1 MRDEKEK
8 NYAVNGMGDAQVN
21 ASSFRLHPSSFLF
34 EYPKSSAF
42 GRIVPKSKIYEHV
55 SPSKALK
62 ELFVGQVDQIV
73 WQYKLAP
80 ETINLR
86 QTPSVPEIEI
96 FTITL
101 KDGELKHDV
110 LRSIDQAIPFPL
122 LFELLYGDK
131 CKVIAAYKRPS
142 EADSAKWVVS
152 DYFESA
158 WLPIETPRKPLPIV
172 LNLEALYEQLLAPLM
187 PCPARQGERLQQQ
200 VERMSMIRFKQ
211 REVEKCEGRIQKE
224 KQFNRKVEI
233 NAELR
238 ILKHE
243 LEEITRMKAEG

>member
-1 MRDEKEK
+1 MKS
-8 NYAVNGMGDAQVN
+8 V
-21 ASSFRLHPSSFLF
+21 LF
-34 EYPKSSAF
+34 DYPKSSAF
-42 GRIVPKSKIYEHV
+42 GRVVPKSKIYEHV
-55 SPSKALK
+55 SPGKALK
-62 ELFVGQVDQIV
+62 ELFVRQVDQIV

-80 ETINLR
+80 ETVNLR

-96 FTITL
+96 FTLTL
-101 KDGELKHDV
+101 KDGQLKHDV
-110 LRSIDQAIPFPL
+110 LRSIDQAIAFPL
-122 LFELLYGDK
+122 VFELLYEGK

-142 EADSAKWVVS
+142 EADAARWVVS

-158 WLPIETPRKPLPIV
+158 WLPIETPRKPLPVV

-187 PCPARQGERLQQQ
+187 PSPARQGERLQQR
-200 VERMSMIRFKQ
+200 VERMSMIRLKQ

-238 ILKHE
+238 ALKRE
-243 LEEITRMKAEG
+243 LQCVLS

>member
-1 MRDEKEK
+1 MTS
-8 NYAVNGMGDAQVN
+8 V
-21 ASSFRLHPSSFLF
+21 LF

-96 FTITL
+96 FTIIL

-110 LRSIDQAIPFPL
+110 LRSIDQAIAFPL
-122 LFELLYGDK
+122 LFEILYGDK

-158 WLPIETPRKPLPIV
+158 WLPIETPRVPLPV
-172 LNLEALYEQLLAPLM
+172 ALDLEALYEQLLAPLM
-187 PCPARQGERLQQQ
+187 PYPARQGERLQQRA
-200 VERMSMIRFKQ
+200 ERMSMIRLKQ
-211 REVEKCEGRIQKE
+211 RELEKCESRIQKE

-238 ILKHE
+238 ELKRE
-243 LEEITRMKAEG
+243 LQCVLS

>member
-1 MRDEKEK
+1 
-8 NYAVNGMGDAQVN
+8 MGDAQGN
-21 ASSFRLHPSSFLF
+21 ASSFRLHLSSFLF
-34 EYPKSSAF
+34 DYPKSAAF

-96 FTITL
+96 FSIIL
-101 KDGELKHDV
+101 KDGELKNDV
-110 LRSIDQAIPFPL
+110 LRSIDQAIAFPL
-122 LFELLYGDK
+122 VFELLYGDK

-142 EADSAKWVVS
+142 EADAAKWVVS

-158 WLPIETPRKPLPIV
+158 WLPIETPRTPLPVV
-172 LNLEALYEQLLAPLM
+172 LDLDALYEHLLSPLM
-187 PCPARQGERLQQQ
+187 PYPARKGERLQQQ

-238 ILKHE
+238 ILKQ
-243 LEEITRMKAEG
+243 EIATLTRQEALAIP

>member
-1 MRDEKEK
+1 MKF
-8 NYAVNGMGDAQVN
+8 V
-21 ASSFRLHPSSFLF
+21 LF

-55 SPSKALK
+55 HPGKALK
-62 ELFVGQVDQIV
+62 ELFVGQVDQII

-96 FTITL
+96 FSIIL

-122 LFELLYGDK
+122 LFELLYEGK
-131 CKVIAAYKRPS
+131 CRVIAAYKRPS
-142 EADSAKWVVS
+142 EADAAKWVVS

-158 WLPIETPRKPLPIV
+158 WLPVETPRSPLRVV

-187 PCPARQGERLQQQ
+187 PYPARQGERLQQRA
-200 VERMSMIRFKQ
+200 ERMSMIRLKQ

-233 NAELR
+233 NAKLR
-238 ILKHE
+238 ILKQ
-243 LEEITRMKAEG
+243 EIATLTRQEALAIP

>member
-1 MRDEKEK
+1 MKS
-8 NYAVNGMGDAQVN
+8 V
-21 ASSFRLHPSSFLF
+21 LF
-34 EYPKSSAF
+34 DYPKSSAF

-55 SPSKALK
+55 SPCKALK

-80 ETINLR
+80 ETVNLR

-110 LRSIDQAIPFPL
+110 LRSIDQAIAFPL
-122 LFELLYGDK
+122 VFELLYDGK
-131 CKVIAAYKRPS
+131 CKVTAAYKRPS
-142 EADSAKWVVS
+142 EADAAKWVVS

-158 WLPIETPRKPLPIV
+158 WLPIETLRTPLPLV
-172 LNLEALYEQLLAPLM
+172 LNLEALYEQLLSPLM
-187 PCPARQGERLQQQ
+187 PYPARQGERLQQQ
-200 VERMSMIRFKQ
+200 VERMSLIRAQ
-211 REVEKCEGRIQKE
+211 ERDIERCEARLRKE

-238 ILKHE
+238 ELKKLLFILK
-243 LEEITRMKAEG
+243 

>member
-1 MRDEKEK
+1 MS
-8 NYAVNGMGDAQVN
+8 
-21 ASSFRLHPSSFLF
+21 SSFHLHPSSFLF

-55 SPSKALK
+55 SPGKALK
-62 ELFVGQVDQIV
+62 ELFVGQVEQIV

-110 LRSIDQAIPFPL
+110 LRSIDQAIAFPL

-158 WLPIETPRKPLPIV
+158 WLPIETPRVPLPVV
-172 LNLEALYEQLLAPLM
+172 LDLEALYEHLLASLM
-187 PCPARQGERLQQQ
+187 PFPSRNGERLQQR
-200 VERMSMIRFKQ
+200 VERMSTIRFKQ
-211 REVEKCEGRIQKE
+211 REMEKCESRLRKE

-238 ILKHE
+238 ELKRE
-243 LEEITRMKAEG
+243 LQCVLS

>member
-1 MRDEKEK
+1 MKS
-8 NYAVNGMGDAQVN
+8 V
-21 ASSFRLHPSSFLF
+21 LL

-55 SPSKALK
+55 HPGKALK

-73 WQYKLAP
+73 WQHKLAP
-80 ETINLR
+80 ETINLQ
-86 QTPSVPEIEI
+86 QTPSVPEIEV

-101 KDGELKHDV
+101 KHGELKHDV
-110 LRSIDQAIPFPL
+110 LRSIDQVIPFPL

-142 EADSAKWVVS
+142 EADAAKWIVC
-152 DYFESA
+152 DYFESG
-158 WLPIETPRKPLPIV
+158 WLPVETPRSPLPVV
-172 LNLEALYEQLLAPLM
+172 LNLEALYEELLAPLM
-187 PCPARQGERLQQQ
+187 PYPARQGERLQQQ
-200 VERMSMIRFKQ
+200 VERMSMIRLKQ
-211 REVEKCEGRIQKE
+211 RELEKCEGRIQKE

-238 ILKHE
+238 DLQISLAQ
-243 LEEITRMKAEG
+243 LLSLNN

>member
-1 MRDEKEK
+1 MTS
-8 NYAVNGMGDAQVN
+8 V
-21 ASSFRLHPSSFLF
+21 LF

-96 FTITL
+96 FTIIL

-110 LRSIDQAIPFPL
+110 LRSIDQAIAFPL

-158 WLPIETPRKPLPIV
+158 WLPIETPRVPLPVV
-172 LNLEALYEQLLAPLM
+172 LDLEALYEQLLAPLM
-187 PCPARQGERLQQQ
+187 PYPARQGERLQQRA
-200 VERMSMIRFKQ
+200 ERMSMIRLKQ
-211 REVEKCEGRIQKE
+211 RELEKCESRIQKE

-238 ILKHE
+238 ELKRE
-243 LEEITRMKAEG
+243 LQCVLS

>member
-1 MRDEKEK
+1 MK
-8 NYAVNGMGDAQVN
+8 AM
-21 ASSFRLHPSSFLF
+21 LF
-34 EYPKSSAF
+34 EYPKSAAY

-55 SPSKALK
+55 SPGKALK
-62 ELFVGQVDQIV
+62 ELFVRQVDQII
-73 WQYKLAP
+73 WQHKLAP
-80 ETINLR
+80 ETVNLR

-96 FTITL
+96 FSIIL
-101 KDGELKHDV
+101 KDGELKNDV
-110 LRSIDQAIPFPL
+110 LRSIDQAIAFPL

-158 WLPIETPRKPLPIV
+158 WLPIETPRKPLPVV
-172 LNLEALYEQLLAPLM
+172 LDLEALYEHLLASLM
-187 PCPARQGERLQQQ
+187 PFPSRNGERLQQR
-200 VERMSMIRFKQ
+200 VERMSTIRFKQ
-211 REVEKCEGRIQKE
+211 REMEKCESRLRKE

-238 ILKHE
+238 ELKRE
-243 LEEITRMKAEG
+243 LQCVLS

>member
-1 MRDEKEK
+1 MKF
-8 NYAVNGMGDAQVN
+8 V
-21 ASSFRLHPSSFLF
+21 LF

-110 LRSIDQAIPFPL
+110 LRSIDQAIAFPL
-122 LFELLYGDK
+122 LFEILYGDK

-158 WLPIETPRKPLPIV
+158 WLPIETPRKPLPVV

-187 PCPARQGERLQQQ
+187 PFPSRNGERLQQR
-200 VERMSMIRFKQ
+200 VERMSTIRFKQ
-211 REVEKCEGRIQKE
+211 REMEKCESRLRKE

-238 ILKHE
+238 ELKRE
-243 LEEITRMKAEG
+243 LQCVLS

>member
-1 MRDEKEK
+1 MTS
-8 NYAVNGMGDAQVN
+8 V
-21 ASSFRLHPSSFLF
+21 LF

-62 ELFVGQVDQIV
+62 ELFIGQVDQIV

-110 LRSIDQAIPFPL
+110 LRSIDQAIAFPL
-122 LFELLYGDK
+122 LFELLFEGK
-131 CKVIAAYKRPS
+131 CRVIAAYKRPS
-142 EADSAKWVVS
+142 ESDAAKWVVS
-152 DYFESA
+152 DYFESG
-158 WLPIETPRKPLPIV
+158 WLPVETPRSPLPVV

-187 PCPARQGERLQQQ
+187 PFPARQGERLQQRA
-200 VERMSMIRFKQ
+200 ERMSMIRLKQ
-211 REVEKCEGRIQKE
+211 RELEKCEGRIQKE

-238 ILKHE
+238 ILKQE
-243 LEEITRMKAEG
+243 LATLTRQEALAIP

>member
-1 MRDEKEK
+1 MS
-8 NYAVNGMGDAQVN
+8 
-21 ASSFRLHPSSFLF
+21 SSFRLHPSSFLF
-34 EYPKSSAF
+34 EYPKSAAF

-55 SPSKALK
+55 SPSTALK
-62 ELFVGQVDQIV
+62 ELFVRQIDQII

-96 FTITL
+96 FTIIL
-101 KDGELKHDV
+101 KHGELKHDV

-131 CKVIAAYKRPS
+131 RRVIAAYKRPS
-142 EADSAKWVVS
+142 EADAAKWVVS
-152 DYFESA
+152 DYFA
-158 WLPIETPRKPLPIV
+158 TQWLPIETPRAPLPVV
-172 LNLEALYEQLLAPLM
+172 LDLEALYEQLFSPLM
-187 PCPARQGERLQQQ
+187 PYPARQGERLQERT
-200 VERMSMIRFKQ
+200 ERMSMIRLKQ
-211 REVEKCEGRIQKE
+211 RELEKCEGRIQKE

-238 ILKHE
+238 ILKQE
-243 LEEITRMKAEG
+243 LATLTRQQALAIP

>member
-1 MRDEKEK
+1 MKS
-8 NYAVNGMGDAQVN
+8 V
-21 ASSFRLHPSSFLF
+21 LF
-34 EYPKSSAF
+34 DYPKSSAF

-96 FTITL
+96 FSIIL
-101 KDGELKHDV
+101 KDGELKNDV
-110 LRSIDQAIPFPL
+110 LHSIDQAIAFPL
-122 LFELLYGDK
+122 VFELLYGDK

-142 EADSAKWVVS
+142 ESDGAKWVVS
-152 DYFESA
+152 DYFETA
-158 WLPIETPRKPLPIV
+158 WLPIETARSPLPVV
-172 LNLEALYEQLLAPLM
+172 LDLDALYEQLLTPLM
-187 PCPARQGERLQQQ
+187 PWPARQGERLQQQ
-200 VERMSMIRFKQ
+200 VERIGMIRAQ
-211 REVEKCEGRIQKE
+211 ERDIERCEARLRKE

-238 ILKHE
+238 ELK
-243 LEEITRMKAEG
+243 KALQCVIS

>member
-1 MRDEKEK
+1 MKS
-8 NYAVNGMGDAQVN
+8 V
-21 ASSFRLHPSSFLF
+21 LF

-96 FTITL
+96 FTIIL

-158 WLPIETPRKPLPIV
+158 WLPIETPRKPLPVV
-172 LNLEALYEQLLAPLM
+172 LDLEALYEHLLASLM
-187 PCPARQGERLQQQ
+187 PFPSRNGDRLQQR
-200 VERMSMIRFKQ
+200 VERMSTIRFKQ
-211 REVEKCEGRIQKE
+211 REMEKCESRLRKE

-238 ILKHE
+238 ELKRE
-243 LEEITRMKAEG
+243 LQCVLS

>member
-1 MRDEKEK
+1 MTS
-8 NYAVNGMGDAQVN
+8 V
-21 ASSFRLHPSSFLF
+21 LF

-96 FTITL
+96 FTIIL

-110 LRSIDQAIPFPL
+110 LRSIDQAIAFPL

-158 WLPIETPRKPLPIV
+158 WLPIETPRVPLPVV
-172 LNLEALYEQLLAPLM
+172 LDLEALYEHLLAPLM
-187 PCPARQGERLQQQ
+187 PFPSRNGERLQQR
-200 VERMSMIRFKQ
+200 VERMSTIRFKQ
-211 REVEKCEGRIQKE
+211 REMEKCESRLRKE

-238 ILKHE
+238 ELKRE
-243 LEEITRMKAEG
+243 LQCVLS